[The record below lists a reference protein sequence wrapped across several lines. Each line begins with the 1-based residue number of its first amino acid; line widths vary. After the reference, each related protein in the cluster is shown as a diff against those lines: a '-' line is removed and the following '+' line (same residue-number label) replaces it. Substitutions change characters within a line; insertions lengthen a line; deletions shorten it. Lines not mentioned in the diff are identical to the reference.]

1 MQKAAA
7 YTTKNWIYF
16 LLILLAFV
24 LYGNT
29 IQNDYGLD
37 DGYVVTA
44 NKYVQKGVDG
54 IQEILDNPYAVVDG
68 IKLDKR
74 PIALITFAIE
84 YEFFRENPHISHFFN
99 VLFFAITLILI
110 YLVLTKVYLL
120 DKKHFLLPL
129 IITLFYAAHPIHTEV
144 VASLKNRDEILSL
157 LFGLIFL
164 YTADTYFSKP
174 SGKWYYALLAILF
187 FALCM
192 LSKIV
197 GFLFLS
203 VLIITAIFKK
213 NLQVKKWNY
222 LFLVICVSLILK
234 AVSASFEG
242 ANRQTTFFENPL
254 SQHNDMLIHLG
265 TCFNILLYHIKM
277 MFFPA
282 PLRFYY
288 GYNVFELTSIFSPL
302 AFISLLLHIVLLIYG
317 LIKYFKKET
326 IGLLVVLYF
335 AILFWYSN
343 LVIPY
348 TGMFSERAM
357 LLSSLWFTAFVVL
370 GVYNILILQKKIAV
384 KQAYWLVFFVSSILF
399 TTYLYM
405 TIQRNFLWKNNIT
418 LMEHDI
424 VYLDNSVLG
433 NFIYANNL
441 KAESKKSETPE
452 DKRVYGEKALYYY
465 RQARNLAPAYP
476 EFYFKMGST
485 YRYNLNNPDSAKRY
499 FGYAISLDSLYT
511 DANFELGKL
520 YFEQQVF
527 DRSYKYL
534 KRAYERQPKDSMIL
548 FYFAQSASN
557 VNELSLSY
565 KINQEFLKLYPNLP
579 YPYLNLGVYYSKIL
593 KDDSAVIYLDKAV
606 ALGARDPKLLQQLS
620 VYFGNKKDVKKRDY
634 YRQLLSNTAK

>member
-16 LLILLAFV
+16 LLIVLAFV

-54 IQEILDNPYAVVDG
+54 IQEIFDNPYAVVDG
-68 IKLDKR
+68 IKLDSR
-74 PIALITFAIE
+74 PIALITYALE
-84 YEFFRENPHISHFFN
+84 YEFFGENPHISHFFN

-120 DKKHFLLPL
+120 DKEHFLLPL
-129 IITLFYAAHPIHTEV
+129 IITLLYAVHPIHTEV
-144 VASLKNRDEILSL
+144 FASLKNRDEILSL
-157 LFGLIFL
+157 LFGLSFL
-164 YTADTYFSKP
+164 YAADTYFSKP
-174 SGKWYYALLAILF
+174 SGKWQYALLALLF
-187 FALCM
+187 FALCLM
-192 LSKIV
+192 SKIV
-197 GFLFLS
+197 GFVFLG
-203 VLIITAIFKK
+203 VFIITAIFKR

-222 LFLVICVSLILK
+222 LFLFICVLFILR
-234 AVSASFEG
+234 AVSVSFKD

-254 SQHNDMLIHLG
+254 SENKDLLIHLG
-265 TCFNILLYHIKM
+265 TCFNILFYHIKV

-288 GYNVFELTSIFSPL
+288 GYNVFELTSLFTPL
-302 AFISLLLHIVLLIYG
+302 AFISFLLHIALLVYG
-317 LIKYFKKET
+317 AVKYFKKQT
-326 IGLLVVLYF
+326 IGLLIVLYF

-357 LLSSLWFTAFVVL
+357 LLSSLWFIAFVVMGIYNILKSQKKLNAKQSNVIVLLISGVFFTAFV
-370 GVYNILILQKKIAV
+370 
-384 KQAYWLVFFVSSILF
+384 
-399 TTYLYM
+399 YM

-424 VYLDNSVLG
+424 VNLDNSVMG

-441 KAESKKSETPE
+441 KAESKKSEIAE
-452 DKRVYGEKALYYY
+452 DKRAYGEKALYYY

-485 YRYNLNNPDSAKRY
+485 FRYNLNNADSAKRY
-499 FGYAISLDSLYT
+499 FGYAISLDSLYA

-534 KRAYERQPKDSMIL
+534 KRAYERQPNDSMTL

-557 VNELSLSY
+557 VNELSVCY
-565 KINQEFLKLYPNLP
+565 KVNQEFLKLYPNLP

-620 VYFGNKKDVKKRDY
+620 VYYGNKKDNQKRDY
-634 YRQLLSNTAK
+634 YQQLLSDTAK